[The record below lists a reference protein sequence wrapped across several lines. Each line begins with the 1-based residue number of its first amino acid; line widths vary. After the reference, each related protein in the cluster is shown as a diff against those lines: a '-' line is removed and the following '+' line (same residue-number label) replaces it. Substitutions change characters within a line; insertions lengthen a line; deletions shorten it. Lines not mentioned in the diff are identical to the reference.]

1 MLNVASPTN
10 KNLKNNINFTVLI
23 LAAKK
28 FVKLRPLKHDYET
41 KCSSEI
47 FLLLIFENNKI
58 GRGELS

>member
-28 FVKLRPLKHDYET
+28 FVEAETLKA
-41 KCSSEI
+41 
-47 FLLLIFENNKI
+47 
-58 GRGELS
+58 